1 MIKGRIPL
9 EELAS
14 LPKVAALNPSYS
26 RDKVGFYGDKTGR
39 FELYTLDL
47 STLETRQISHGEVP
61 KGLRAGFSWTRDD
74 ASIVFV
80 KDKDG
85 DEQNN
90 LFRIDVSTS
99 EVTQLDDSPKSQ
111 EYAGQ
116 VAPEGRHL
124 AVMSNREGQMNVYKF
139 DLETLEWQPLTHFD
153 APAYA
158 GKWSP
163 DGDWLAVV
171 SNESDNLTN
180 QDGYLVKADGSE
192 TKKVLSVK
200 EGSQDS
206 LSDWHPDG
214 KRLAVT
220 SDASGSSRPGIL
232 NLDTGEVRWLG
243 EEGVEEHAQ
252 EFSEDG
258 KLLLTMRNHE
268 ASVKPVLY
276 QVDTGEA
283 RELDLPE
290 GVTGSAF
297 FVLNDAKLLVQHS
310 SPDRRAD
317 VLLCDLET
325 GDTEVLMAADY
336 GSIDP
341 DLFVGD
347 EYVRYPSFDA
357 QEVPALLYKPDG
369 IGEGDKLPALVM
381 VHGGPT
387 WQYFR
392 GFDTYAQFLVDQG
405 YVVLQPNIRGSTGYG
420 VAWRDANIED
430 WGGGDLEDVAA
441 GAEYLKT
448 LPFVDSER
456 VGIFGGSFGGFMS
469 FLAVV
474 KKPDLFKVGVPWI
487 GITDLHKLFEED
499 MEHFKYYFRQQ
510 MGDPEENHDL
520 WRDRSAVTHADEL
533 RAKLL
538 ILHGTND
545 PRCPVSQAR
554 VFRDKIVAN
563 GKREGRN
570 PEDDFEYHEFD
581 DEGHGPS
588 GDIQGTIRTY
598 RLLADFLE
606 RRL

>member
-1 MIKGRIPL
+1 MSKGRIPL

-26 RDKVGFYGDKTGR
+26 RDKIGFYGDKTGR

-47 STLETRQISHGEVP
+47 TTLETRQISHGEVP

-74 ASIVFV
+74 TSIIFV

-90 LFRIDVSTS
+90 LFRINVSTN
-99 EVTQLDDSPKSQ
+99 EVEQLDDSPKSQ
-111 EYAGQ
+111 EYTGQ
-116 VAPEGRHL
+116 VAPDGRHL

-139 DLETLEWQPLTHFD
+139 HLETLEWQPLTHFD

-192 TKKVLSVK
+192 TKKVLSVSV
-200 EGSQDS
+200 GSQDS
-206 LSDWHPDG
+206 LDDWHPDG

-232 NLDTGEVRWLG
+232 DLDTGEVRWLG

-276 QVDTGEA
+276 EVQTGEV

-297 FVLNDAKLLVQHS
+297 FVLDDAKLLVQHS

-317 VLLCDLET
+317 VLLYDLKT
-325 GDTEVLMAADY
+325 GDTEVLMAAEY

-347 EYVRYPSFDA
+347 EYVRYPSFDG
-357 QEVPALLYKPDG
+357 QEVPALLYKPHG
-369 IGEGDKLPALVM
+369 IEADDKLPALVM

-420 VAWRDANIED
+420 VSWRDANIKD

-448 LPFVDSER
+448 LPFVDSQR
-456 VGIFGGSFGGFMS
+456 IGIFGGSFGGFMS

-487 GITDLHKLFEED
+487 GITDLHTLFEED

-510 MGDPEENHDL
+510 MGDPEKDYDL
-520 WRDRSAVTHADEL
+520 WRDRSAVTHADKL
-533 RAKLL
+533 QAKLL

-554 VFRDKIVAN
+554 TFRDKIVAN
-563 GKREGRN
+563 GKREGRG

>member
-1 MIKGRIPL
+1 MSKGRIPL

-26 RDKVGFYGDKTGR
+26 HDKVGFYGDKTGR

-47 STLETRQISHGEVP
+47 NTRETRQISHGEVP

-74 ASIVFV
+74 TSIIFV

-90 LFRIDVSTS
+90 LFRINVSMNKV
-99 EVTQLDDSPKSQ
+99 EQLDDSPKSQ

-116 VAPEGRHL
+116 VAPDGRHL

-139 DLETLEWQPLTHFD
+139 DLETLEWTPLTHFD

-206 LSDWHPDG
+206 LDDWHPDG

-220 SDASGSSRPGIL
+220 SDVSGSSRPGIL
-232 NLDTGEVRWLG
+232 DLDTGEVRWLG
-243 EEGVEEHAQ
+243 EEGVEEYAQ

-258 KLLLTMRNHE
+258 RLLLTMRNHE

-276 QVDTGEA
+276 EVQTGEA
-283 RELDLPE
+283 RELELPE

-297 FVLNDAKLLVQHS
+297 FVLGDSKLLVQHS
-310 SPDRRAD
+310 SPNRRAD
-317 VLLCDLET
+317 VLLYNLGT
-325 GDTEVLMAADY
+325 NDTEVLIAADY

-341 DLFVGD
+341 DSFVGD

-357 QEVPALLYKPDG
+357 LEVPALLYKPDG

-420 VAWRDANIED
+420 VVWRDANIKD

-448 LPFVDSER
+448 LPFVDSQR
-456 VGIFGGSFGGFMS
+456 IGIFGGSFGGFMS

-487 GITDLHKLFEED
+487 GITDLHTLFEED

-510 MGDPEENHDL
+510 MGDPEENYDL
-520 WRDRSAVTHADEL
+520 WRDRSAVTHADKL